1 MIYTIEDVTVI
12 PTVAKQFLEDHPQGK
27 VFAFDAEMG
36 VGKTTFIAGLLK
48 AMGINELE
56 GSPTYSLVNVYDSV
70 MFGKIYH
77 FDVYRLKN
85 QIEAFD
91 IGIEEMFYSG
101 GICFV
106 EWPEKVIDLLPE
118 NTIWVYLR
126 RNEDNSRTIT
136 VKE

>member
-1 MIYTIEDVTVI
+1 MIYTIEDVAAI

-36 VGKTTFIAGLLK
+36 VGKTTFITGLLK

-85 QIEAFD
+85 QLEAFD

>member
-1 MIYTIEDVTVI
+1 MIYTIEDVAAI

-36 VGKTTFIAGLLK
+36 VGKTTFITGLLK

-85 QIEAFD
+85 QMEAFD